1 MNTLDLID
9 EHNIVRETVGYEVLN
24 NIEIENIPE
33 VIKFLKIVYNYKR
46 MNNLE
51 NKNSKRASYCLLQ
64 MANIENSESDYINSE
79 R

>member
-1 MNTLDLID
+1 MNTLDLIE
-9 EHNIVRETVGYEVLN
+9 EHIIVRETVGYEVLN

-51 NKNSKRASYCLLQ
+51 NK
-64 MANIENSESDYINSE
+64 SE
-79 R
+79 

>member
-1 MNTLDLID
+1 MNTLDLIE
-9 EHNIVRETVGYEVLN
+9 EHIIVRETVGYEFLN

-51 NKNSKRASYCLLQ
+51 NK
-64 MANIENSESDYINSE
+64 SE
-79 R
+79 

>member
-1 MNTLDLID
+1 MNTLDLIE
-9 EHNIVRETVGYEVLN
+9 EHIIIRETVGYEFLN

-51 NKNSKRASYCLLQ
+51 NK
-64 MANIENSESDYINSE
+64 SE
-79 R
+79 